1 MFIKEDFLLR
11 NKISYDLYNNFAKD
25 MPIIDFHNHLDSREI
40 YEDRIY
46 NDLYEIWLEKDH
58 YKWRAMRTYGI
69 DESYITGD
77 KDNYDKFLA
86 WAETIENSIGN
97 PLYHWTHLELKR
109 YFNIEQELNTK
120 TARYIWDK
128 CNEVIKSR
136 EYSVR
141 NLLKMQKV
149 EVICTTDDPIDD
161 LFYHKKLKE
170 EGFEIKVLPTFRP
183 EKALKIEMD
192 NYIDY
197 IKGLE
202 EKTNTKINS
211 IDDLLNS
218 LEIRLKYFISLGCKV
233 SDHSIEDN
241 FKARV
246 SRDELNEILINKL
259 NGRLISKEDE
269 EKYKG
274 YILKELGKLYSKYDL
289 VMQLHIG
296 ALRNNSTRLYKN
308 LGQDCGIDSISDMSY
323 SRDLSELL
331 DEMDITDELPKV
343 ILYYLNPKDA
353 EMLATMIGNFQSN
366 SKGIKGKLQLGAA
379 WWFCDNKKG
388 IENQLETLAL
398 MGLLSTFVGMLT
410 DSRSFLSF
418 TRHEYFRRILCNKIG
433 SIVNDEEFPLDI
445 EYLEKLIK
453 NICYYNPKNYFDF
466 SEVK

>member
-25 MPIIDFHNHLDSREI
+25 LPIIDFHNHLDSKEI

-46 NDLYEIWLEKDH
+46 NDLYEVWLEKDH
-58 YKWRAMRTYGI
+58 YKWRAMRTYEI

-77 KDNYDKFLA
+77 KDNYEKFLA

-109 YFNIEQELNTK
+109 YFNVEEELNSK
-120 TARYIWDK
+120 TARDIWNK
-128 CNEVIKSR
+128 CNEAIKSQ

-149 EVICTTDDPIDD
+149 EVLCTTDDPIDD

-183 EKALKIEMD
+183 EKALKIETD

-218 LEIRLKYFISLGCKV
+218 LEVRLKYFISLGCKV

-246 SRDELNEILINKL
+246 SRDEINEILIDRL

-296 ALRNNSTRLYKN
+296 ALRNNSTRLYKKI
-308 LGQDCGIDSISDMSY
+308 GQDCGIDSISDMSY

-388 IENQLETLAL
+388 MENQLEVLSS

-433 SIVNDEEFPLDI
+433 SIVNYEEFPLDI

>member
-46 NDLYEIWLEKDH
+46 NDLYEVWLEKDH

-77 KDNYDKFLA
+77 KDNYEKFLA

-109 YFNIEQELNTK
+109 YFNIEEELNSK
-120 TARYIWDK
+120 TAKDIWDK
-128 CNEVIKSR
+128 CNELIKLQ

-141 NLLKMQKV
+141 NLLKIQKV
-149 EVICTTDDPIDD
+149 EVLCTTDDPIDD

-183 EKALKIEMD
+183 EKVLKIETD

-246 SRDELNEILINKL
+246 SIDEINEILINRL
-259 NGRLISKEDE
+259 NRKAISKEDQ

-308 LGQDCGIDSISDMSY
+308 LGQDCGIDSISDLNY
-323 SRDLSELL
+323 SKNLSELL
-331 DEMDITDELPKV
+331 DEMDITNELPKV

-433 SIVNDEEFPLDI
+433 SIVNEGEFPLDMK
-445 EYLEKLIK
+445 YLEKLIK
-453 NICYYNPKNYFDF
+453 NICYYNSKNYFDF
-466 SEVK
+466 SGVK

>member
-1 MFIKEDFLLR
+1 MFIEEDFLLR

-25 MPIIDFHNHLDSREI
+25 MPIIDFHNHLDSKEI

-46 NDLYEIWLEKDH
+46 KDLYEVWLEKDH

-77 KDNYDKFLA
+77 EDNYEKFLA

-97 PLYHWTHLELKR
+97 PLYHWSHLELKR
-109 YFNIEQELNTK
+109 CFNIEQDLNTK
-120 TARYIWDK
+120 TAKDIWDK
-128 CNEVIKSR
+128 CNELIKLQ

-141 NLLKMQKV
+141 NLLKMKKV
-149 EVICTTDDPIDD
+149 EVICTTDDPIDN
-161 LFYHKKLKE
+161 LFYHKKLKK

-183 EKALKIEMD
+183 EKVLKIETD

-197 IKGLE
+197 IKSLE
-202 EKTNTKINS
+202 EKTNIKISS
-211 IDDLLNS
+211 IVDLLKS
-218 LEIRLKYFISLGCKV
+218 LEVRLKYFISLGCKV

-241 FKARV
+241 FKAKV
-246 SRDELNEILINKL
+246 SRDEINEILIDRL
-259 NGRLISKEDE
+259 NGNSISKENE

-274 YILKELGKLYSKYDL
+274 YLLKELGKLYSKYDL

-296 ALRNNSTRLYKN
+296 ALRNNNTRLYKI
-308 LGQDCGIDSISDMSY
+308 LGQDCGIDSISDISY
-323 SRDLSELL
+323 SKNLSELL

-366 SKGIKGKLQLGAA
+366 SKGIKGKLQLGSA
-379 WWFCDNKKG
+379 WWFCDNKTC
-388 IENQLETLAL
+388 IEKQLEVLAS
-398 MGLLSTFVGMLT
+398 MGLISTFIGMLT

-433 SIVNDEEFPLDI
+433 SIVNEGEFPLDMK
-445 EYLEKLIK
+445 YLEKLIK
-453 NICYYNPKNYFDF
+453 NICYYNSKNYFNF
-466 SEVK
+466 NEVK